1 MISVIVPVYN
11 VEKYLNE
18 CIDSIL
24 AQTYTDFE
32 LILVDD
38 GSPDNCGAI
47 CDEYAEKDSRIRVI
61 HQENGGLSVARNT
74 GLDAANGEYITF
86 VDSDDVIY
94 KTYLERLLQTLL
106 LENADVAVCNKTE
119 FWDKEI
125 PAIEN
130 HGSTKKAES
139 MTGLEACS
147 RVYRV
152 GGGISIIACC
162 KLYRNVLFEDVR
174 FPVGRIHEDQAV
186 VPRVLYASSKIAV
199 IDENLYYYRQ
209 HSESIMRRK
218 FNRKRFEN
226 LISIDE
232 CIEFFT
238 QKNEVTICSQAKQY
252 RERILAELV
261 LTAYEG
267 NAFEQVPEKHKMSK
281 RQALYKLNANVP
293 HDYFTSWLGRFY
305 PKMVRPYCYWF
316 RLKEMLRTEQHK

>member
-38 GSPDNCGAI
+38 GATDRCPEI
-47 CDEYAEKDSRIRVI
+47 CDEYAKKDKRIQVI
-61 HQENGGLSVARNT
+61 HQENSGLSVARNT

-86 VDSDDVIY
+86 VDSDDVVSKI
-94 KTYLERLLQTLL
+94 YLERLLQTLL
-106 LENADVAVCNKTE
+106 AEQADIVACDKTE
-119 FWDKEI
+119 FWNCKI
-125 PAIEN
+125 PPREN
-130 HGSTKKAES
+130 HGSKIVKS
-139 MTGLEACS
+139 MSGLDACN

-152 GGGISIIACC
+152 GGGVSIIACC
-162 KLYRNVLFEDVR
+162 KLYRSNLFEGVR
-174 FPVGRIHEDQAV
+174 FPAGRIHEDQAII
-186 VPRVLYASSKIAV
+186 PRLLYNSSKVAV

-218 FNRKRFEN
+218 FSRKRFEN
-226 LISIDE
+226 IVSIDE
-232 CIEFFT
+232 CIAFFT
-238 QKNEVTICSQAKQY
+238 KKNEVTICSQAQQY
-252 RERILAELV
+252 RERMIAELV

-267 NAFEQVPEKHKMSK
+267 NAFEEIPEKYRMSK
-281 RQALYKLNANVP
+281 RQALYKLNSNVP

-316 RLKEMLRTEQHK
+316 RLKEMLQTEQRK